1 MSLIDYVVA
10 ILIVVGSLVIMI
22 PLAILLTPFV
32 LHLFM
37 VLEKA
42 TVLRELY
49 TETRKAILHELWDHP
64 GMDPLTLS
72 SRVRTRLTQ
81 ANASHMYDYDK
92 VYDEVLDKLIQK
104 GLVQR
109 SRPSRLAGLFLSEA
123 ETRRMAMKQDSD
135 EEAAVRRL
143 KLVYSACKHREEQEL
158 AETDRM
164 LENTTVEELGEM
176 IKEASRRLE
185 TTQQG

>member
-1 MSLIDYVVA
+1 
-10 ILIVVGSLVIMI
+10 
-22 PLAILLTPFV
+22 
-32 LHLFM
+32 
-37 VLEKA
+37 
-42 TVLRELY
+42 
-49 TETRKAILHELWDHP
+49 
-64 GMDPLTLS
+64 
-72 SRVRTRLTQ
+72 
-81 ANASHMYDYDK
+81 MYDYDK

-123 ETRRMAMKQDSD
+123 ETRRMAMKQGSD